1 MARKTIS
8 RLDKRREVEAAEK
21 SGGEGA
27 AGKTDAKK
35 KAAKKT
41 AKPAKRKSRSKKKSD
56 EPVRL
61 KAFWG
66 VYNQSLK
73 QVARFEYHER
83 KQAQKKA
90 EEMSTSQK
98 TPHFVRPVKE
108 EIVEE

>member
-1 MARKTIS
+1 MARKTVS
-8 RLDKRREVEAAEK
+8 RMDKRREAEAAEK
-21 SGGEGA
+21 SD
-27 AGKTDAKK
+27 AGKTATKKKPAKK
-35 KAAKKT
+35 A

-56 EPVRL
+56 VPVRL

-83 KQAQKKA
+83 KQALKKA
-90 EEMSTSQK
+90 EDMSTSQK